1 MFMLGWGGSPTDL
14 EVMLTPVLLN
24 CGDRGEDGV
33 GYFNWCNYKNDKL
46 DALAAA
52 SSKEPD
58 PAKRE
63 QFFKA
68 ALREHAEQVHH
79 IPLHRQVIPW
89 AMRSNVTAVHRADN
103 GLEWRCVTVGGH
115 ALNRNH

>member
-1 MFMLGWGGSPTDL
+1 MSMQAK
-14 EVMLTPVLLN
+14 N
-24 CGDRGEDGV
+24 GV
-33 GYFNWCNYKNDKL
+33 KLKVNAQLRALYFANANKL
-46 DALAAA
+46 DALTSA
-52 SSKEPD
+52 SSNEPD

-63 QFFKA
+63 QLIKA

-103 GLEWRCVTVGGH
+103 WLEWRWVTVG
-115 ALNRNH
+115 AKP

>member
-1 MFMLGWGGSPTDL
+1 MFMLGWGGSITDAETL
-14 EVMLTPVLLN
+14 LTPILRP
-24 CGDRGEDGV
+24 RGEGGV
-33 GYFNWCNYKNDKL
+33 GSWNWANYKDAKL
-46 DALAAA
+46 DDLAAA

-63 QFFKA
+63 QLIKA
-68 ALREHAEQVHH
+68 ALREQAQQVYY

-103 GLEWRCVTVGGH
+103 WLEWAWITV
-115 ALNRNH
+115 AKP